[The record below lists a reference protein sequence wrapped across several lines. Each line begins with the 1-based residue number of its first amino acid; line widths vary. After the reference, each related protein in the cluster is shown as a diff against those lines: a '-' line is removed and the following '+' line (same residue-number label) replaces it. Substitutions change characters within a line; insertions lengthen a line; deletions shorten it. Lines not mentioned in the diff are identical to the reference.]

1 MNSITRTPGQKRA
14 NWKESR
20 AITSDYGSV
29 SRPPGSRS
37 RPWREYSLA
46 WHVTSIFTR
55 AVDLFI
61 CRGTRERGFS
71 VYRSRLSIWR
81 DDGNG
86 FQLIALMSRGRAEC
100 YRVCPEGKHLA
111 IKKKVTLEDFYS
123 ELKSSEGRDVLRREK
138 AGFLFAM
145 RKRSP
150 AKRIEEQ

>member
-29 SRPPGSRS
+29 SRRRARDRGRG
-37 RPWREYSLA
+37 EYSLA

-86 FQLIALMSRGRAEC
+86 FQLIALMSGGRAEC
-100 YRVCPEGKHLA
+100 YRVCPEGKHLT

-123 ELKSSEGRDVLRREK
+123 ELRSSEGRDVLRTEK
-138 AGFLFAM
+138 AGFLFETY
-145 RKRSP
+145 KENGSSFTL
-150 AKRIEEQ
+150 